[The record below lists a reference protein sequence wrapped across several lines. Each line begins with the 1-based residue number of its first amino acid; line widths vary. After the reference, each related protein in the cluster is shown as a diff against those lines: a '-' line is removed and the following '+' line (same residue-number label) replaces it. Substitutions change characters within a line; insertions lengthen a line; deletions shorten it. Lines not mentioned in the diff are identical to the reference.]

1 MTYVRVPITDETAP
15 DEGDFDQLVA
25 LLTMAI
31 LLTVAILAR
40 AVLTNRA
47 TLASG

>member
-25 LLTMAI
+25 ILTYHGY
-31 LLTVAILAR
+31 TH
-40 AVLTNRA
+40 
-47 TLASG
+47 